1 MGLVCVRDAT
11 VCTPIPQSY
20 TDQQPGQEYAGASR
34 HPGIPAV
41 QVTPMI
47 LPDESHA
54 GYGSV
59 AAAAAAALLRT
70 GFIDGQIEKDAHSD
84 GREGAPCSMFQN
96 RAGLRKRDP
105 WKLFDELRYE
115 RPIFEILK

>member
-11 VCTPIPQSY
+11 VCTPMPQSY

-59 AAAAAAALLRT
+59 AAATAASLLRT
-70 GFIDGQIEKDAHSD
+70 GFIDGQIAPLDALAIERRT
-84 GREGAPCSMFQN
+84 GRVWPPAT
-96 RAGLRKRDP
+96 D
-105 WKLFDELRYE
+105 
-115 RPIFEILK
+115 